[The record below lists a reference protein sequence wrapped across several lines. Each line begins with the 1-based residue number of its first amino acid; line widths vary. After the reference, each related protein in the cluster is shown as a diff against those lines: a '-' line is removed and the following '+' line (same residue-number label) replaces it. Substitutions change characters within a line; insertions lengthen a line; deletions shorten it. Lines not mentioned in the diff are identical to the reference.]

1 MKHSVYDNPLE
12 EDYAEKNIIPKCL
25 FASRWEVIQ
34 QSKMWIGLLVS
45 FCTSLIKHVKKRQ
58 EELKE
63 FDLIFGDSPPD
74 CQVIIAELLVLPRI
88 DIKPAFPMRVK
99 PDLSLVSYIPSLL
112 SPNSAEMSFMERLQ
126 NLFFFGV
133 TKGSEMHACTLYG
146 ELKTEFNIMPERH
159 FQVSIYKAE
168 MTLIMGHFALEYPQ
182 PVLPG
187 ITTNS

>member
-1 MKHSVYDNPLE
+1 MDSCAHRAPIFHRTFHFYFSQVLLIVPSNLPFSPSKTVKHSVYDNPLE

-88 DIKPAFPMRVK
+88 DIKPAFSMRVK

-126 NLFFFGV
+126 NLFFFWSHEGIRN
-133 TKGSEMHACTLYG
+133 ARLYF
-146 ELKTEFNIMPERH
+146 LRR
-159 FQVSIYKAE
+159 A
-168 MTLIMGHFALEYPQ
+168 
-182 PVLPG
+182 
-187 ITTNS
+187 